1 MKLSQI
7 IDGLD
12 CDVLVRGQD
21 VDISEGYASDLLS
34 DVMANCPEGAVWLTL
49 QRHLNVIAVA
59 QLKRIGAIVIT
70 NGGRPNDAVL
80 EKAGEENLSVL
91 VTPLDTFSAAGRIH
105 RMLYS
110 EPCGN

>member
-1 MKLSQI
+1 M

-12 CDVLVRGQD
+12 CDVLVHGPD
-21 VDISEGYASDLLS
+21 VDISAGYASDLLS

-59 QLKRIGAIVIT
+59 QLKRIAAIVVT
-70 NGGRPNDAVL
+70 NGGRPDDPVL
-80 EKAGEENLSVL
+80 EKAGEENVSVL
-91 VTPLDTFSAAGRIH
+91 VTPLDTFSAAGQIH
-105 RMLYS
+105 RMLHS